1 MASDVAENLE
11 HLNHRNWAV
20 RAEAIRSLELLT
32 ESSAAPAIAER
43 LLEDDSVFVRMA
55 AARALGV
62 LGTANE
68 VAALKAALADDAF
81 HVRQSAIWSLG
92 RLGASAESALPE
104 LERFTESPERFP
116 QAELTVAELAQLAV
130 DEINYAIGAAR
141 AAAEAEAQAAAKAK
155 AAAEAEAAEAVE
167 EAPQATA
174 EAVEAPAAEAPA
186 AEPAGALTDEQ
197 RLALRKAALEAK
209 RARDKERGGE

>member
-20 RAEAIRSLELLT
+20 RAEAIRSLEVLDD
-32 ESSAAPAIAER
+32 SSAASAIAER
-43 LLEDDSVFVRMA
+43 LQDDDSVFVRMA

-62 LGTANE
+62 LGTEGE
-68 VAALKAALADDAF
+68 VPALTAALSDEAF

-92 RLGASAESALPE
+92 RLGALAESALPE

-116 QAELTVAELAQLAV
+116 QAELTVAELAQLAI
-130 DEINYAIGAAR
+130 DEINHAVEEAR
-141 AAAEAEAQAAAKAK
+141 VAAEAAAQ
-155 AAAEAEAAEAVE
+155 AAAEAEAAAEAQAAAATD
-167 EAPQATA
+167 APPEPAA
-174 EAVEAPAAEAPA
+174 EAVETTAAEAPA
-186 AEPAGALTDEQ
+186 EEVSGSLTDEQ

-209 RARDKERGGE
+209 RARDKERGRA